1 MKKLFLVIA
10 LVAAYGITISN
21 ASAKF
26 ENTVKSDITIVADSD
41 DNSVSLN
48 NDEDPLKK
56 KAEAKACCPG
66 TAAKATTAKSDCCPA
81 TAGKAATG
89 ECAEAGAKTEKAV
102 GCSEA
107 QVKSCAASKTTC
119 AGENK

>member
-21 ASAKF
+21 AS
-26 ENTVKSDITIVADSD
+26 VKVLSSEKPDVTIVADSG
-41 DNSVSLN
+41 DNSIVSLN
-48 NDEDPLKK
+48 KDEDPPAKK
-56 KAEAKACCPG
+56 TATAKKDAPAKACCP
-66 TAAKATTAKSDCCPA
+66 AAK
-81 TAGKAATG
+81 
-89 ECAEAGAKTEKAV
+89 AEAGAKAEKAV

-119 AGENK
+119 AEEKK

>member
-21 ASAKF
+21 ASAKI
-26 ENTVKSDITIVADSD
+26 ENTVKSEITIVADSG
-41 DNSVSLN
+41 DNSVLLN
-48 NDEDPLKK
+48 NDEDPPKK

-66 TAAKATTAKSDCCPA
+66 TAAKAATAKGDCPEA
-81 TAGKAATG
+81 SAKAAKS
-89 ECAEAGAKTEKAV
+89 AEKAV
-102 GCSEA
+102 GCTEA

-119 AGENK
+119 AGEKK